1 MSLGRASLA
10 VYRRHGQDKYISFKD
25 ILENNVPGIK
35 GEDFVA
41 ELNEFLSGTVFTQ
54 SVGEYVN
61 HLASVNR
68 SLLQNVISS
77 SFGLIEVWFKTS
89 FNEAFQRRPRY
100 IRFVQ

>member
-1 MSLGRASLA
+1 LR
-10 VYRRHGQDKYISFKD
+10 YIDVTARISISHSRIYLKITFPESK
-25 ILENNVPGIK
+25 EK
-35 GEDFVA
+35 TVA

-77 SFGLIEVWFKTS
+77 SFGLP
-89 FNEAFQRRPRY
+89 PRKPLKVTVDVKAEMGWANDG
-100 IRFVQ
+100 IRDKVGHYS